1 MVICRGEGW
10 GKDEMDEYKCGK
22 KHFYN
27 YLDFWTP
34 YITYAEKQI
43 IEKQKEKPRKKKTIS
58 GGDSLRAPWKLVW
71 LLFYVWREI
80 CPYQQKIKFRSNN
93 SQSVRDPHNSAF
105 SLGATVWAPICSQR
119 ALDSL
124 LLIPKPTLLWNFL
137 EIPFLLLI
145 TSLIPTNSG
154 SPWRENNQI

>member
-1 MVICRGEGW
+1 MRWMNTSVERNI
-10 GKDEMDEYKCGK
+10 
-22 KHFYN
+22 F
-27 YLDFWTP
+27 
-34 YITYAEKQI
+34 ITILTSELPILPMQKKQI

-124 LLIPKPTLLWNFL
+124 LLIPTPTLLWNFL